1 MAMVGVAAA
10 AGFGVAAGIGVRVV
24 VAAGVGFSAGV
35 GFAAGV
41 AAAAGVGVAA
51 TAPPALWR
59 AGQRVEVTVPDRDD
73 DGESLRMRPCRDAP
87 PRAQG
92 EKPHNAEGTRRWC
105 RRWPP
110 RTAKWRDTNR

>member
-10 AGFGVAAGIGVRVV
+10 AGFGVAAGIGVRVG

-59 AGQRVEVTVPDRDD
+59 AGQRVEEPDRDD

-92 EKPHNAEGTRRWC
+92 KKPHNAEGRRC

>member
-1 MAMVGVAAA
+1 MAMVVNTAA
-10 AGFGVAAGIGVRVV
+10 AGFGVAAGIGFRVG
-24 VAAGVGFSAGV
+24 VAADVGFSAGV

-59 AGQRVEVTVPDRDD
+59 AGRRVEGPDRDDSD

-87 PRAQG
+87 PPRAQG
-92 EKPHNAEGTRRWC
+92 EKPHNAEGRRIVI
-105 RRWPP
+105 P
-110 RTAKWRDTNR
+110 AKRFGTI